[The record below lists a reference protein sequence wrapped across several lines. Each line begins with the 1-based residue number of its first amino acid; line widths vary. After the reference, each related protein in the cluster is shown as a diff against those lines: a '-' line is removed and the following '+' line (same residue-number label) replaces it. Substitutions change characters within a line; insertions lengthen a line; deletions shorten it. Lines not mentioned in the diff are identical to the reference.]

1 MAEAGGNAPGSKRH
15 PNKGSFVPGDLRI
28 NKDAQWKPGESGN
41 KAGRPKNQI
50 ETARYIADRLRETET
65 LEGLITAL
73 KVHAFKG
80 SPTHLVEALNRVAG
94 KVTDKQDVSVDLGP
108 VLDAIVE
115 AIKDIPGAAE
125 RIIPLLEP
133 LAAGDRK

>member
-1 MAEAGGNAPGSKRH
+1 MSKPGASTPGGKRGRPFPPGNRFGH
-15 PNKGSFVPGDLRI
+15 
-28 NKDAQWKPGESGN
+28 QWKPGESGN
-41 KAGRPKNQI
+41 PSGMPKTQA
-50 ETARYIADRLRETET
+50 ETARYIAERLREEET

-73 KVHAFKG
+73 KVHAIKG
-80 SPTHLVEALNRVAG
+80 SPTHIVEALNRVAG

-108 VLDAIVE
+108 VLDAIAE

-133 LAAGDRK
+133 LAAGRMK